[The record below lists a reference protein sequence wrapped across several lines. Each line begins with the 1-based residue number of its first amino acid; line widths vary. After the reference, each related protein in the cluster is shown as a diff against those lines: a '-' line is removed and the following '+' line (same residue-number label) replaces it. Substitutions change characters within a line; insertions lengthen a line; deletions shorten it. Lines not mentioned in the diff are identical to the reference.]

1 MVTTDDVRAW
11 VDHWL
16 ATPVNGYFGTEY
28 GADTASLLF
37 NPLSDIRADAF
48 LAKLK
53 KDIPLLATLSD
64 DQLSIRAE
72 SEGFD
77 VTRLYLQIGSILIDL
92 GSPSDPAAG
101 G

>member
-16 ATPVNGYFGTEY
+16 ATPVNGYFGTGY
-28 GADTASLLF
+28 GADRASLLLS
-37 NPLSDIRADAF
+37 PLSSVKADEF
-48 LAKLK
+48 LSKLK
-53 KDIPLLATLSD
+53 RDIPLLATLSD

-72 SEGFD
+72 TEGFD
-77 VTRLYLQIGSILIDL
+77 TVRLYLQIGSILIDL
-92 GSPSDPAAG
+92 GSESDSAAG

>member
-16 ATPVNGYFGTEY
+16 NTPVNGYFGSEY
-28 GADTASLLF
+28 GADRASLLL
-37 NPLSDIRADAF
+37 NPLSATKADEF

-53 KDIPLLATLSD
+53 RDIPLLATMSD

-72 SEGFD
+72 TEGFD
-77 VTRLYLQIGSILIDL
+77 AVRLYLQIGSILIDL
-92 GSPSDPAAG
+92 GGTSAAG
-101 G
+101 E